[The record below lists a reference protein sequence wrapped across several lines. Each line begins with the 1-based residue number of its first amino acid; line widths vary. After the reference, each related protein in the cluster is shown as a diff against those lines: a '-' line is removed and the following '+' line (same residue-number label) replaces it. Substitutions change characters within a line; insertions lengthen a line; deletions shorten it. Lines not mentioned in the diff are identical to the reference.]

1 MLLARLVTVRP
12 AYALGETEPRRA
24 AVSASSFQWLTK
36 LLTAL
41 FFRK

>member
-12 AYALGETEPRRA
+12 YALANERRP
-24 AVSASSFQWLTK
+24 AVVVSTHGFDRLLK

-41 FFRK
+41 FARK